1 MSWTDEN
8 KPIIE
13 NENEPIIDSKPTSFE
28 ELEKAFGKLLEKYEE
43 NNELLRLNNQKLD
56 RLEETMNNTLDKEQ
70 TTNKNY
76 RSKTLKDIENEIKRQ
91 RAFLAP
97 YTQERIQTTI
107 DSQVKKLHQALLD
120 QRNQEQKKALI
131 QRSMDILAPLCC
143 LIMTLFAFWLVWGE

>member
-8 KPIIE
+8 
-13 NENEPIIDSKPTSFE
+13 EPITNSEPTSYE
-28 ELEKAFGKLLEKYEE
+28 ELELAFAKLQKKYEE
-43 NNELLRLNNQKLD
+43 NNELLRLNNRKLD
-56 RLEETMNNTLDKEQ
+56 RLEEIMNNTLKEEQ
-70 TTNKNY
+70 PTNKNY

-91 RAFLAP
+91 RVFLAP

>member
-8 KPIIE
+8 EPTI
-13 NENEPIIDSKPTSFE
+13 NNEPTSYE
-28 ELEKAFGKLLEKYEE
+28 ELELAFAKLQKKYEE
-43 NNELLRLNNQKLD
+43 NDKLLRLNNRKLD
-56 RLEETMNNTLDKEQ
+56 RLEETMNNTLNEEQ
-70 TTNKNY
+70 TTSKNY

-143 LIMTLFAFWLVWGE
+143 LIMTLLAFWLVWGE

>member
-1 MSWTDEN
+1 M
-8 KPIIE
+8 
-13 NENEPIIDSKPTSFE
+13 NE
-28 ELEKAFGKLLEKYEE
+28 
-43 NNELLRLNNQKLD
+43 
-56 RLEETMNNTLDKEQ
+56 EQ

-120 QRNQEQKKALI
+120 QRNQEQNFSLPILTKMRTVSGLSNIRGQEYPSIVELKPFFVLGFAGLIALGGLLDQRNQEQKKALI

-143 LIMTLFAFWLVWGE
+143 LVLTLFAFWLVWGG

>member
-1 MSWTDEN
+1 
-8 KPIIE
+8 
-13 NENEPIIDSKPTSFE
+13 
-28 ELEKAFGKLLEKYEE
+28 
-43 NNELLRLNNQKLD
+43 
-56 RLEETMNNTLDKEQ
+56 MNNTLNEEQ

-107 DSQVKKLHQALLD
+107 DLQVKKLHQALLD

-143 LIMTLFAFWLVWGE
+143 LVLTLLAFWLVWGE

>member
-8 KPIIE
+8 
-13 NENEPIIDSKPTSFE
+13 EPITNSEPTSYE
-28 ELEKAFGKLLEKYEE
+28 ELELAFAKLQKKYEE
-43 NNELLRLNNQKLD
+43 NNELLRLNNRKLD
-56 RLEETMNNTLDKEQ
+56 RLEEIMNNTLKEEQ

-107 DSQVKKLHQALLD
+107 DLQVKKLHQELLD
-120 QRNQEQKKALI
+120 QRNKEQKKVLI
-131 QRSMDILAPLCC
+131 QRSLDFLAPLCC
-143 LIMTLFAFWLVWGE
+143 LVLTLFAFWLVWGG

>member
-8 KPIIE
+8 
-13 NENEPIIDSKPTSFE
+13 EPITNSEPTSYE
-28 ELEKAFGKLLEKYEE
+28 ELELAFAKLQKKYEE
-43 NNELLRLNNQKLD
+43 NNELLRLNNRKLD
-56 RLEETMNNTLDKEQ
+56 RLEETMNNTLKEEQ

-76 RSKTLKDIENEIKRQ
+76 RSKTLKDIENEIKKQ

-131 QRSMDILAPLCC
+131 QRSMDILVPLCC
-143 LIMTLFAFWLVWGE
+143 LIMTLLAFWLVWGE

>member
-8 KPIIE
+8 EPTI
-13 NENEPIIDSKPTSFE
+13 NNEPTSYE
-28 ELEKAFGKLLEKYEE
+28 ELDLAFAKLQKKYEE
-43 NNELLRLNNQKLD
+43 NNELLRLNNRKLD
-56 RLEETMNNTLDKEQ
+56 RLEETMNNTLNEEQ

-76 RSKTLKDIENEIKRQ
+76 RSKTLKDIENEIKKQ

-97 YTQERIQTTI
+97 YTQGRIQTTI
-107 DSQVKKLHQALLD
+107 DSQVKKLHQTLLD

-143 LIMTLFAFWLVWGE
+143 VVLTLLAFWLVWGE

>member
-1 MSWTDEN
+1 METKQKQMDRYKKN
-8 KPIIE
+8 
-13 NENEPIIDSKPTSFE
+13 TSQ
-28 ELEKAFGKLLEKYEE
+28 L
-43 NNELLRLNNQKLD
+43 
-56 RLEETMNNTLDKEQ
+56 
-70 TTNKNY
+70 TN
-76 RSKTLKDIENEIKRQ
+76 L
-91 RAFLAP
+91 FLAP

>member
-8 KPIIE
+8 EPTI
-13 NENEPIIDSKPTSFE
+13 NNEPTSYE
-28 ELEKAFGKLLEKYEE
+28 ELELAFAKLQKKYEE
-43 NNELLRLNNQKLD
+43 NNELLRLNNRKLD
-56 RLEETMNNTLDKEQ
+56 LLEETMTNTLKEEQ

-76 RSKTLKDIENEIKRQ
+76 RSKTLQDIENEIKKQ

-97 YTQERIQTTI
+97 YTKERIQTTI

-143 LIMTLFAFWLVWGE
+143 LIMTLLAFWLVWG